1 MDFIAVIVT
10 GNIGLLLHSGIRTR
24 VNLIGLSKVGPL
36 DNFFR
41 APPIRYVCWLHA
53 YMGEFTL
60 VIKCFTSPTSY
71 PRLCWTKP
79 LAIDPDV

>member
-10 GNIGLLLHSGIRTR
+10 GNITLLLHSGIRTR

-53 YMGEFTL
+53 YMGEFTM
-60 VIKCFTSPTSY
+60 VIKC
-71 PRLCWTKP
+71 LQAQ
-79 LAIDPDV
+79 LATPDFAGLNL